1 MPHRHELSDAEWERI
16 APLLPPLETN
26 GTYYKDHRL
35 ILNGMLFR
43 LHTGCPWRDLPERYG
58 PWSTVASRFRRWTS
72 EGLWDRI
79 LEALRRDLDALGELD
94 WDLWCIDGT
103 HVRAHRVAAGA
114 GEKSGNPPGTG
125 RTGGPRAGAQPRRV
139 LDQDPSPHRRRRA
152 APGSGAQRRA
162 SA

>member
-72 EGLWDRI
+72 EGLWD
-79 LEALRRDLDALGELD
+79 
-94 WDLWCIDGT
+94 LWCIDGT

-125 RTGGPRAGAQPRRV
+125 RTGGPRAGSQPRRV